1 MKKNLQL
8 PMYFLISQEIIEK
21 IKSRELQPGEKI
33 ISENEIIK
41 NYKVS
46 NTTARKVLQEVESQG
61 YAKKV
66 KGKGTYVR
74 DNVEVSRAATKVLS
88 FTKNM
93 LQLGLTPKTQL
104 LNCGMLKNGI
114 TKTVNGRNYTING
127 KVCKLERLRYADD
140 KPVLKEVRYISSRF
154 CPGIEKLNL
163 EVSLYD
169 IYEKEYQLKITS
181 IIQTLSAII
190 IEGKQLK
197 FFDKSEI
204 VPGFK
209 VDGVTFCG
217 KELVLEME
225 ESIYCGDFYK
235 FNIEATP

>member
-1 MKKNLQL
+1 MKNSLQL

-21 IKSRELQPGEKI
+21 IKNKELQPGEKI

-41 NYKVS
+41 KYKVS
-46 NTTARKVLQEVESQG
+46 NTTARKVLQEVANQG
-61 YAKKV
+61 YANKV

-74 DNVEVSRAATKVLS
+74 ENIEVSRSIKKVLS

-104 LNCGMLKNGI
+104 LNCSILKNGI
-114 TKTVNGRNYTING
+114 TKTVNGRNYSIKG
-127 KVCKLERLRYADD
+127 KVCKLERLRYADE
-140 KPVLKEVRYISSRF
+140 KPVLKEVRYISYGF
-154 CPGIEKLNL
+154 CPGIEQINL

-181 IIQTLSAII
+181 ILQTLSAII

-197 FFDKSEI
+197 YFDKTNI